1 MIARPIKR
9 LEKSRAAGAVTRT
22 RPDRCVVARRIETRK
37 RILGRGGFGNS
48 LPEPRQGLRNA
59 SLRRSDD
66 SHRKRHYRSRKNSL
80 KPPVNTHFNPETS
93 LNPKRQA

>member
-1 MIARPIKR
+1 
-9 LEKSRAAGAVTRT
+9 
-22 RPDRCVVARRIETRK
+22 
-37 RILGRGGFGNS
+37 
-48 LPEPRQGLRNA
+48 
-59 SLRRSDD
+59 LRRSDD